1 MKNLRLYE
9 DESEQLKRLIRDLEN
24 IGFDIIWKVKYFGSL
39 DINPLTEKEK
49 EFFSRWIGPNKER
62 IEEITGWYPI
72 GEETVNGQI
81 LYPRFEGDDIDLKI
95 DITLRGEPDNLYQI
109 DYVNRNQPH
118 STEKSVF
125 KITQWDIDW
134 SKNKK
139 ESFTIDDI
147 VILKEIGSNI
157 IKKKPIAPIILDLLY
172 KALPTLKHM

>member
-1 MKNLRLYE
+1 M
-9 DESEQLKRLIRDLEN
+9 
-24 IGFDIIWKVKYFGSL
+24 
-39 DINPLTEKEK
+39 
-49 EFFSRWIGPNKER
+49 
-62 IEEITGWYPI
+62 YPI